1 MNRLKKIW
9 HSPLVTIAVFEF
21 YENIRNKWLFIY
33 GLTFLVLSALII
45 YLGITDPLQAAGS
58 LLSLVLLLV
67 PLFSLVF
74 GSISFS
80 ESLSFVETLVSQP
93 ISRSDIYIGK
103 LLGLGAGLTLSFIL
117 GMGIGTSFQIGTFEA
132 GLGNYILLLALGCLL
147 TLIFLSLAFCL
158 ATIVRKRE
166 LLFGWVLLAWF
177 GCFVLYDLVVV
188 GVVLLFGDYPL
199 EIPMLVLVFF
209 NPIDLARVILL
220 VHSDLS
226 AMMGYSGAVFQKY
239 LGQGWGVGLGVGAMV
254 LWSLIPAVLGLSFF
268 KRRDL

>member
-1 MNRLKKIW
+1 MNQLKKIW
-9 HSPLVTIAVFEF
+9 RSPLVTIAVFEF
-21 YENIRNKWLFIY
+21 YENIRNKWLLIY
-33 GLTFLVLSALII
+33 GLSFWVLSSLII
-45 YLGITDPLQAAGS
+45 YMGISDPLQAAGS

-80 ESLSFVETLVSQP
+80 ESLRFIEVLVSQP
-93 ISRSDIYIGK
+93 ISRRDIYVGK
-103 LLGLGAGLTLSFIL
+103 LLGLGAGLTLSFVFGMGL
-117 GMGIGTSFQIGTFEA
+117 GMVLQIGLQGA
-132 GLGNYILLLALGCLL
+132 GVGSYLLLLLLGCLL
-147 TLIFLSLAFCL
+147 TVAFLSLAFFL

-177 GCFVLYDLVVV
+177 VCFVLYDLIVV

-199 EIPMLVLVFF
+199 EIPMLILVFF
-209 NPIDLARVILL
+209 NPIDLARVVLL
-220 VHSDLS
+220 VQSDLS

-239 LGQGWGVGLGVGAMV
+239 LGQAWGVGLGVAVMV
-254 LWSLIPAVLGLSFF
+254 LWSLIPAWLGLSFF

>member
-1 MNRLKKIW
+1 MPLLKKIW
-9 HSPLVTIAVFEF
+9 QSPLVTIAVFEF
-21 YENIRNKWLFIY
+21 YENIRNKWLLIY
-33 GLTFLVLSALII
+33 GLTFLVLSSLII

-80 ESLSFVETLVSQP
+80 ESLSFVEILVSQP
-93 ISRSDIYIGK
+93 ISRRDIYIGK
-103 LLGLGAGLTLSFIL
+103 LLGLGGGLTLSFVL
-117 GMGIGTSFQIGTFEA
+117 GMGIGASLQIGMHEK
-132 GLGNYILLLALGCLL
+132 GLGNYLLLLALGCLL
-147 TLIFLSLAFCL
+147 TLTFLSLAFFL

-177 GCFVLYDLVVV
+177 VCFVLYDLVVV

-209 NPIDLARVILL
+209 NPIDLSRVILL
-220 VHSDLS
+220 VQSDLS

-239 LGQGWGVGLGVGAMV
+239 LGHNLGAILGMSVMCI
-254 LWSLIPAVLGLSFF
+254 WTIIPTWLGLHFF
-268 KRRDL
+268 KKRDL

>member
-1 MNRLKKIW
+1 MNSIF
-9 HSPLVTIAVFEF
+9 TIAVFEF
-21 YENIRNKWLFIY
+21 YENIRNKWLLIY
-33 GLTFLVLSALII
+33 GLTFLVLSSLII

-80 ESLSFVETLVSQP
+80 ESLSFVEILVSQP
-93 ISRSDIYIGK
+93 ISRRDIYIGK
-103 LLGLGAGLTLSFIL
+103 LLGLGAGLTLSFAL
-117 GMGIGTSFQIGTFEA
+117 GMGIGASFQIGLHEA
-132 GLGNYILLLALGCLL
+132 GLGDYILLLVLGCLL
-147 TLIFLSLAFCL
+147 TLTFLSLAFFL

-177 GCFVLYDLVVV
+177 ICFVLYDLVVV
-188 GVVLLFGDYPL
+188 GVVLMFGDYPL
-199 EIPMLVLVFF
+199 EIPMLILVFF

-220 VHSDLS
+220 VQSDLS

-239 LGQGWGVGLGVGAMV
+239 LGHSWGAILGMSVMV
-254 LWSLIPAVLGLSFF
+254 LWTIIPAWLGLHFF
-268 KRRDL
+268 KKRDL

>member
-1 MNRLKKIW
+1 MKRLKNIW
-9 HSPLVTIAVFEF
+9 HSPLITIAVFEF

-33 GLTFLVLSALII
+33 GLTFLALSALIV
-45 YLGITDPLQAAGS
+45 YLGVSDPLQAAGS

-80 ESLSFVETLVSQP
+80 ESLRFAEVLISQP
-93 ISRSDIYIGK
+93 ISRRDIYLGK
-103 LLGLGAGLTLSFIL
+103 LLGLSSGLMLSFIF
-117 GMGIGTSFQIGTFEA
+117 GMGLGTVFQVGLHESGTA
-132 GLGNYILLLALGCLL
+132 NYVLLLILGCLL
-147 TLIFLSLAFCL
+147 TLTFLSLAFFL
-158 ATIVRKRE
+158 ATVVRKRE

-188 GVVLLFGDYPL
+188 GVALLFGNYPL
-199 EIPMLVLVFF
+199 EIPMLIFVFF
-209 NPIDLARVILL
+209 NPIDLARVVFL

-239 LGQGWGVGLGVGAMV
+239 LGHNAGVGLGAAVML
-254 LWSLIPAVLGLSFF
+254 LWAIIPSWLGLAAF